1 MKPDDEKCSAPFS
14 FPELDTILRGFPPH
28 RDLLIEILHATQQ
41 RFGHLESDALAR
53 IADHLDLPPSLVYG
67 VASFY
72 HAFRLEPEAVHRC
85 TVCLGTSCH
94 IRGGTRLLSLL
105 ERGLALRAGTT
116 DLVRGITL
124 DSVRCLGTCGL
135 APLAVLDGS
144 FIGGSTAEETAAT
157 IIRELQ
163 VQTALREPIP

>member
-1 MKPDDEKCSAPFS
+1 MKPDDERGSAPPS
-14 FPELDTILRGFPPH
+14 FPELDTILRSFPPR

-41 RFGHLESDALAR
+41 RFGHLESGALAR

-116 DLVRGITL
+116 DRKRGITL
-124 DSVRCLGTCGL
+124 DSVRCLGTCSL
-135 APLAVLDGS
+135 APLAVLDGR
-144 FIGGSTAEETAAT
+144 FIGGSTAEEAAAA
-157 IIRELQ
+157 ILQ
-163 VQTALREPIP
+163 KLQPQTSLREPTP